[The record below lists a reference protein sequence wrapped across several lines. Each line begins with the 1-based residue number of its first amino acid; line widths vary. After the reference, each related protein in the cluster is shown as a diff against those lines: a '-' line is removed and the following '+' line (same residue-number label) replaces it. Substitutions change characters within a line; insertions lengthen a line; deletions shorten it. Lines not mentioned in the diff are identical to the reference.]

1 MGYKMRCNCDFTIS
15 HLFKISSHLGRPGFI
30 AHPDFH
36 YIPPSRE
43 NILVRKLRRDIP
55 YNIS

>member
-1 MGYKMRCNCDFTIS
+1 MQSRFYNMAS
-15 HLFKISSHLGRPGFI
+15 VKISSRLRTPGFI

-36 YIPPSRE
+36 YIPLSRE
-43 NILVRKLRRDIP
+43 NILARKLRRDIP